1 MPGEIRMPAVAGQF
15 YEASAAALRAQ
26 IERCYLDRRG
36 PGQLPRVNPQGPR
49 RLLGLISPHAGYMY
63 SGPMAAY
70 GFHALAADGKP
81 ESFVILG
88 PNHGSTWMS
97 AIQTS
102 GSWRTPMGEAAIDE
116 ELAAALAQHMPF
128 LAQGAKAF
136 GYEHS
141 LEVQLPFLQHL
152 YGEDLRF
159 VPIMM
164 LEQDWEAAQA
174 IGEALARVIAGRDV
188 VMIASTDMTH
198 QEPREIASAQ
208 DRMLIERI
216 QALDPEGLLHIRAQH
231 HITMCGYGPTAAL
244 LLAAKQLGATHVEIF
259 RYGDSGEAF
268 PMETVVGYLSA
279 GVYR

>member
-1 MPGEIRMPAVAGQF
+1 MPREIRMPAVAGQF
-15 YEASAAALRAQ
+15 YEASAAALREQ
-26 IERCYLDRRG
+26 IEQCYLDRRG

-81 ESFVILG
+81 ECFVILG

-102 GSWRTPMGEAAIDE
+102 GAWRTPLGEAAIDE
-116 ELAAALAQHMPF
+116 ELAAALAQNMPF
-128 LAQGAKAF
+128 LTQGAKAF

-152 YGEDLRF
+152 YGEELRF

-174 IGEALARVIAGRDV
+174 IGEALARVLAGRDV

-208 DRMLIERI
+208 DRLLIERI
-216 QALDPEGLLHIRAQH
+216 QALDPEGLLRERAKH

-244 LLAAKQLGATHVEIF
+244 LLAAKRLGATHVEIF

-268 PMETVVGYLSA
+268 PMGAVVGYLSA